1 MWVLAGSVACLVV
14 GAWLEER
21 AVQGLAIVGVLVAV
35 AALTGDL
42 LGSSQG
48 PAIAAVV
55 IGIGLLGGAVLAIRA
70 FPSPIEPESLPPAPS
85 AATAAVL
92 VVSAGSGPDGIAV
105 AGAKLI
111 PTRSRFYIQG
121 D

>member
-1 MWVLAGSVACLVV
+1 
-14 GAWLEER
+14 
-21 AVQGLAIVGVLVAV
+21 VLVAV

-70 FPSPIEPESLPPAPS
+70 FPSPIEPESSPPAPCRN
-85 AATAAVL
+85 APPVAC
-92 VVSAGSGPDGIAV
+92 AGSA
-105 AGAKLI
+105 
-111 PTRSRFYIQG
+111 RME
-121 D
+121 